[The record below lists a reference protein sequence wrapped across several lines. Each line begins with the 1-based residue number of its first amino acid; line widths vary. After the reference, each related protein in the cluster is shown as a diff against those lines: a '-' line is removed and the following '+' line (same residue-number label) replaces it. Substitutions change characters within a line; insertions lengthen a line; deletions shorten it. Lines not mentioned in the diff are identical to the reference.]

1 MRKKINKRTLL
12 VLSSGQTSELFL
24 INKKDEFEFKR
35 GKFKGLTVQYLYEKD
50 DYLFIEWL
58 EEIWYQVNIIDKN
71 NIDTI
76 IRELTKIN
84 D

>member
-1 MRKKINKRTLL
+1 MREKINKKTLL
-12 VLSSGQTSELFL
+12 ILSSGQTSELFF

-35 GKFKGLTVQYLYEKD
+35 GKFKGLTVQYLYETNGD
-50 DYLFIEWL
+50 LFIEWL

-76 IRELTKIN
+76 IKELTKIN